1 MAVFVRLKEI
11 RNARGI
17 SQNELARKLEMSLAN
32 VQKIEYGK
40 AKSIPLDTLD
50 RLCEILKCEVGELL
64 VRRPDDID
72 EVTAA

>member
-1 MAVFVRLKEI
+1 MPVFVRLKEI

>member
-1 MAVFVRLKEI
+1 MAVKVRLKEI

-64 VRRPDDID
+64 VRLADDID